1 MDECDQHHGVL
12 HGCGKSE
19 DAAGGVASAGISGLG
34 GKRVCA

>member
-1 MDECDQHHGVL
+1 MDECDWHHRVL

-19 DAAGGVASAGISGLG
+19 EDAGGVASVGISGLG